1 MIKVR
6 QIDTRDKAD
15 VSAFVEL
22 PFRLYRDHP
31 QWVPPPRMDVRS
43 YMQKDKHPFYEHS
56 EADFFVAEQG
66 GKVVGRVAA
75 LVNKNYN
82 QYHGKKT
89 GQFYFLECVDNITV
103 AEALFGRVYEW
114 AHERGLDMIIGP
126 KGMGPL
132 DGYGLLVEGFEH
144 RQMMTMMNYNYEY
157 YPQFLEQMGFKKEV
171 DFVSHYFDVS
181 KFQIDGRVHR
191 IAERV
196 SKRGSL
202 RVLQMENKRQL
213 RAWADSIGKAYNN
226 AFVDNWEYVPL
237 TEKEIK
243 FVLDTV
249 ILLAV
254 PRFIKLIVHENDV
267 VGFLF
272 AFPDVSKAMQRAKGN
287 LLPFSIFDMLLEMR
301 RTKWV
306 AVNGAGILPEFQG
319 RGGNALLYSEMEKTL
334 RASGF
339 EFADLTQVAE
349 SAVQMRSDLES
360 LGGVEYKNHRVF
372 QYLRQK

>member
-1 MIKVR
+1 MIAVR
-6 QIDTRDKAD
+6 QLDTRKKAD
-15 VSAFVEL
+15 IRDFVEF
-22 PFRLYRDHP
+22 PFRLYKDHP

-56 EADFFVAEQG
+56 DADFFVAEQNG
-66 GKVVGRVAA
+66 QVVGRVAA

-82 QYHGKKT
+82 QYHDKKT
-89 GQFYFLECVDNITV
+89 GQFYFFECVENV
-103 AEALFGRVYEW
+103 SLAEALFERLFDW
-114 AHERGLDMIIGP
+114 ACERGLNQIIGP

-144 RQMMTMMNYNYEY
+144 RQVMTMMNYNYEY
-157 YPQFLEQMGFKKEV
+157 YPQFMEQMGFSKEV

-181 KFQIDGRVHR
+181 KFQIDERVHR
-191 IAERV
+191 IAERAA
-196 SKRGSL
+196 KRGSL
-202 RVLQMENKRQL
+202 RVLQMESKRQL
-213 RAWADSIGKAYNN
+213 RAWADSIGKAYNY

-237 TEKEIK
+237 TDKEIK
-243 FVLDTV
+243 FVLDTI

-254 PRFIKLIVHENDV
+254 PRFIKLIVHEDDV

-272 AFPDVSKAMQRAKGN
+272 AFPDVSGAMQRARGN
-287 LLPFSIFDMLLEMR
+287 LLPFGIFDMLLEMR

-306 AVNGAGILPEFQG
+306 AVNGAGVLPEFQG

-339 EFADLTQVAE
+339 KHADLTQVAE
-349 SAVQMRSDLES
+349 SAVQMRHDLES
-360 LGGVEYKNHRVF
+360 LGGVAYKNHRV
-372 QYLRQK
+372 YTMEI